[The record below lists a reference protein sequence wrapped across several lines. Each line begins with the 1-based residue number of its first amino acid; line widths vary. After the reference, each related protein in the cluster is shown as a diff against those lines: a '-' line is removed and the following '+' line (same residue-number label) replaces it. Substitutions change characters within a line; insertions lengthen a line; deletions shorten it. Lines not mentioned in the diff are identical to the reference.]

1 MTVSLNILAA
11 SKSEQ
16 GRRST
21 NDDCVLVDPEAGVY
35 VVCDG
40 ARGRFGGRTAAELA
54 IDLLRSSAADLT
66 RSIDR
71 ITPEAEKAVDS
82 VIFAAHRKILAAQ
95 AQDRSLEGMTSTVAM
110 VLHRGPQVLIAHVGD
125 TRVYLYRE
133 GELQVLTVDHNLE
146 NYLQENPNFRPKV
159 NLSGKTLVRA
169 LGLKTQSLTVDHKH
183 LTLRKGDRILINT
196 DGLTD
201 SVPGLT
207 LRKIL
212 DTIAARSEAEVA
224 NALVRSALNHGSM
237 DNISVILLHATDKIA
252 ADRPSTSIF
261 EVESVVASKPRQ
273 ASVVL
278 GWVTFLEEPQKGKVF
293 QLDDSNLIG
302 ADANCKVVVKE
313 DYVSARHAEVL
324 RTEHGFIV
332 RDLGSTNGTFINNV
346 PAKEECLVD
355 GDIIRIGTREMMF
368 KSHRLES

>member
-1 MTVSLNILAA
+1 MTTLNMLSS

-21 NDDCVLVDPEAGVY
+21 NDDCVLVDPEGGLY

-54 IDLLRSSAADLT
+54 IDLIRSSVADLS
-66 RSIDR
+66 RGIEK
-71 ITPEAEKAVDS
+71 ITAEAEKLVDS

-95 AQDRSLEGMTSTVAM
+95 AQDRSLEGMTTTVAM

-146 NYLQENPNFRPKV
+146 NYLQENPSFRPKV

-183 LTLRKGDRILINT
+183 LTLRNGDRILINT

-224 NALVRSALNHGSM
+224 AALVRSALNHGSM
-237 DNISVILLHATDKIA
+237 DNVSVILLHATDKIA
-252 ADRPSTSIF
+252 VGGPEASSF
-261 EVESVVASKPRQ
+261 EVESVVASKPRP
-273 ASVVL
+273 ASAAVL
-278 GWVTFLEEPQKGKVF
+278 GWMTFLEEPLKGKVF

-302 ADANCKVVVKE
+302 VDPNCKVVVKE
-313 DYVSARHAEVL
+313 DYVSGRHAEVL
-324 RTEHGFIV
+324 RTDHGFMV
-332 RDLGSTNGTFINNV
+332 RDLGSTNGTFVNNV
-346 PAKEECLVD
+346 PVKEECLVD

-368 KSHRLES
+368 KCHRLES

>member
-1 MTVSLNILAA
+1 
-11 SKSEQ
+11 
-16 GRRST
+16 
-21 NDDCVLVDPEAGVY
+21 
-35 VVCDG
+35 
-40 ARGRFGGRTAAELA
+40 
-54 IDLLRSSAADLT
+54 
-66 RSIDR
+66 
-71 ITPEAEKAVDS
+71 
-82 VIFAAHRKILAAQ
+82 
-95 AQDRSLEGMTSTVAM
+95 M
-110 VLHRGPQVLIAHVGD
+110 VLHRGPQVMVSHVGD

-146 NYLQENPNFRPKV
+146 NYLQENPSFRPKV

-183 LTLRKGDRILINT
+183 LTLRNGDRILINT

-224 NALVRSALNHGSM
+224 AALVRSALNHGSM

-252 ADRPSTSIF
+252 VDGPKTSIF
-261 EVESVVASKPRQ
+261 EVESVVASKPRP
-273 ASVVL
+273 ASAAVL
-278 GWVTFLEEPQKGKVF
+278 GWMTFLEEPLKGKVF

-302 ADANCKVVVKE
+302 VDPNCKVVVKE
-313 DYVSARHAEVL
+313 DYVSGRHAEVL
-324 RTEHGFIV
+324 RTDHGFMV

-368 KSHRLES
+368 KCHRLES